1 MELKEKIGIHNRFDI
16 EVIDAKTG
24 KVKQTARGFNIICDQ
39 LWSCLLNRTLGRR
52 FFGAIFYGSGSGTPS
67 ASDTSLFN
75 HVAAVELA
83 TDAFENAVYSA
94 DNATGVMS
102 VRRSI
107 QLSETT
113 AVGVTITEVGIGYG
127 TASGNLCTHA
137 MLQDMNGNPISIT
150 KTDTD
155 IINIYATVFAHWSQI
170 GTFHYYAYWDS
181 SYTHTHGIAEWILG
195 VRVPV
200 DAIPDRVYYA
210 KEGPAAE
217 DQYGH
222 DFIEFY
228 EDGIGYNQATSW
240 SYNLSDKTIT
250 ATFHRLKISD
260 CNVGGLGTL
269 WLCHGYAANRASV
282 RLHVSDFYSGDN
294 IQSEAV
300 GTGDGSTKKFA
311 LAFDYPEN
319 AEVFLNG
326 VKQTSGVTVS
336 RKISGKIAAG
346 AYCARLM
353 SGSTDALNLIDSL
366 EVGDYNDFDV
376 YPLRLNVYNGII
388 IRNFAN
394 DIGFE
399 RIARVGTNC
408 KIYGSNDLVSWVTI
422 KEWANDDW
430 SDYYCDSTT
439 GHYKYYKAT
448 NSDSVRGAEFYFNAM
463 DNKSIEFATAPAQ
476 GDVITCS
483 YHTPYIAKDSDHV
496 FDFSYTIQV
505 GEYTE

>member
-24 KVKQTARGFNIICDQ
+24 KVKQTARGYNIICDQ
-39 LWSCLLNRTLGRR
+39 LWSCLLNRSLGRR

-83 TDAFENAVYSA
+83 NDDFENCVYSA
-94 DNATGVMS
+94 DNAAGVMS

-127 TASGNLCTHA
+127 TGSGNLCTHA

-170 GTFHYYAYWDS
+170 GVFHYFSYWYS
-181 SYTHTHGIAEWILG
+181 QYTHTHGIAGWILG
-195 VRVPV
+195 VKAPV
-200 DAIPDRVYYA
+200 DGMPQDACYA
-210 KEGPAAE
+210 KEGPAVTNE
-217 DQYGH
+217 NGKDIIPY
-222 DFIEFY
+222 
-228 EDGIGYNQATSW
+228 YNGSYYFNRATSW

-250 ATFHRLKISD
+250 ATFARLRISD
-260 CNVGGLGTL
+260 CNVGGIGTI
-269 WLCHGYAANRASV
+269 WFGNGDGDHASM

-300 GTGDGSTKKFA
+300 GTGDGTTKKFA
-311 LAFDYPEN
+311 LQFDYPEN
-319 AEVFLNG
+319 AEVFVNG

-336 RKISGKIAAG
+336 RKISGKVSAG
-346 AYCARLM
+346 GYCARLLD
-353 SGSTDALNLIDSL
+353 GSTDALNLIDSK
-366 EVGDYNDFDV
+366 EIGPNDFDE
-376 YPLRLNVYNGII
+376 YPLRLRTYKGII
-388 IRNFAN
+388 FRNFAN
-394 DIGFE
+394 DIGFSK
-399 RIARVGTNC
+399 ISRVGTNC
-408 KIYGSNDLVSWVTI
+408 KVYGSNDLETWTLI
-422 KEWANDDW
+422 KEWTDDW
-430 SDYYCDSTT
+430 ADYICDATT
-439 GHYKYYKAT
+439 GHYKYYKST
-448 NSDSVRGAEFYFNAM
+448 NTNNNEGAEFTFNAM